1 MSIYCVHAPG
11 GGPEKYGGLSP
22 GLHVARMSLNSR
34 KGSMAA
40 AGLGEGEKVGND
52 AVSWLVKGLEGP
64 ARKFVGNCEPLGILG
79 QVLGPG

>member
-1 MSIYCVHAPG
+1 
-11 GGPEKYGGLSP
+11 
-22 GLHVARMSLNSR
+22 
-34 KGSMAA
+34 MAA